1 MIIPELLNFANENN
15 LSVFILTRSK
25 YKSKYEDQEI
35 KYFKREFGNRLQF
48 FEKDKYVSS
57 YQIIDSCSFITGVD
71 STLLYESILR
81 NNKTCIFSIRG
92 KLLGLKGFNFG
103 WPYNYDQYGVF
114 WTNIPETKKIKN
126 ISYKNIDVI
135 KGGTERHN
143 STQNALN
150 YLKNKKIK
158 NVFIHDAARPNL
170 SIKLLHRLKKELK
183 KNNAVVPYLKSENS
197 VKYKIK
203 NKINNLD
210 RNKIF
215 LTQTPQC
222 FNFQELFNLYKSNKE
237 KITDEASLYLR
248 KNRKIKFILGDKKN
262 FKITTIED
270 LNYLKSNTYYGIG
283 FDIHRL
289 IKNKKL
295 FLGGIKIP
303 FHSGLQ
309 GHSDGDVI
317 IHAIIDSFLGAMKKG
332 DIGTYYPSNSSK
344 FKNIRSK
351 NMLKPI
357 VELLND
363 NNFSIN
369 NIDINL
375 ICENPKV
382 SKIRNRI
389 IKSLSELLSINRN
402 LINLKGKTVEKL
414 GIIGKEQAIACEVIC
429 SLSK

>member
-1 MIIPELLNFANENN
+1 M
-15 LSVFILTRSK
+15 SDCFILLSAG
-25 YKSKYEDQEI
+25 KSKR
-35 KYFKREFGNRLQF
+35 FKSKLNKQF
-48 FEKDKYVSS
+48 FTHKNKPLFEHSLKTALDSKLFKKILIVS
-57 YQIIDSCSFITGVD
+57 
-71 STLLYESILR
+71 
-81 NNKTCIFSIRG
+81 N
-92 KLLGLKGFNFG
+92 
-103 WPYNYDQYGVF
+103 
-114 WTNIPETKKIKN
+114 KKIKK
-126 ISYKNIDVI
+126 IIYKNIDVI
-135 KGGTERHN
+135 KGGKERQD

-170 SIKLLHRLKKELK
+170 SINLLHKLKKELK

-203 NKINNLD
+203 SKINNLD
-210 RNKIF
+210 RNKVL

-248 KNRKIKFILGDKKN
+248 NNKKIKFILGDKKN
-262 FKITTIED
+262 FKITTVDD
-270 LNYLKSNTYYGIG
+270 LNYLKLDTYYGIG

-351 NMLKPI
+351 NMLKPV

-363 NNFSIN
+363 NDFSIN